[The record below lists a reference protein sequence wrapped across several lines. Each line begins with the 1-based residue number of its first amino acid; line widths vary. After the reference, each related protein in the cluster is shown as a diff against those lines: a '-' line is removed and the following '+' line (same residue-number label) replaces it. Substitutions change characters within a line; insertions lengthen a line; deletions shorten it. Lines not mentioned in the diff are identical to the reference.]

1 MNNTPP
7 PPPPAINSLT
17 DFKAAFEAAGRQR
30 PETWERLASLLIK
43 AGHGAALAEII
54 PNLSKK
60 SDRPR
65 ISRPNF
71 AKDTERMFDAMLKN
85 NFGQK

>member
-1 MNNTPP
+1 MNNTPPP

-30 PETWERLASLLIK
+30 PETWERLVSLLIK

-60 SDRPR
+60 SARPV
-65 ISRPNF
+65 SRPNF
-71 AKDTERMFDAMLKN
+71 TKDTERMFDAMLKN